1 MFYCGFQAIR
11 GTGPNLLVFNKIDDV
26 FHYLLPNHVVIAL
39 WCFFV
44 NYGFYFVVFLVS
56 LSIMVFILW
65 CFFVNYG
72 FY

>member
-1 MFYCGFQAIR
+1 VFYCGFQAIR

-26 FHYLLPNHVVIAL
+26 FHYHVVIAL